1 MRLCVVIAAVCLV
14 ATAAVPTLRAEPRPV
29 TAWSRGVPEAAQVRA
44 LQLFREGNVFLEQGK
59 YTEAMPLYERAL
71 SVWDHPN
78 IRFNLAVCLINMRQP
93 LAAWNHLQQAL
104 RFGDAPLGKRLHAE
118 GMTYV
123 AVLEASLAQLTI
135 RSTQPGIRVMV
146 DGAQVL
152 DGPGEHT
159 MKVLAGKHQMVAS
172 RPGYTTQSRALD
184 LPAGKT
190 SAEQIALAPE
200 KIEVRRD
207 NYDRRWPWWV
217 PWAVTVGGVAL
228 GGAGAG
234 IYVAARTE
242 RDRYDRAFAAMCPEG
257 CPESTLPAD
266 LRARGAN
273 ALRNSRVAIGMWIT
287 AGVLGITGGVM
298 AVLNRPYRI
307 EDRTGPRTAT
317 PSVTVSRDYV
327 GLGLSLTLE

>member
-1 MRLCVVIAAVCLV
+1 
-14 ATAAVPTLRAEPRPV
+14 V
-29 TAWSRGVPEAAQVRA
+29 TAWSRGVPEAAQTRA
-44 LQLFREGNVFLEQGK
+44 LQLFREGNVFLEEGK
-59 YTEAMPLYERAL
+59 YTDAVPKYELAL
-71 SVWDHPN
+71 SAWDHPN
-78 IRFNLAVCLINMRQP
+78 IHFNMAICLINMRQP

-104 RFGDAPLGKRLHAE
+104 RFGDAPLGKQHHAE
-118 GMTYV
+118 AMSYV
-123 AVLEASLAQLTI
+123 AALDASLAQLTV

-159 MKVLAGKHQMVAS
+159 MRVLAGKHQLVAS
-172 RPGYTTQSRALD
+172 LPGYATQSRALD

-190 SAEQIALAPE
+190 TAEQIALVPE
-200 KIEVRRD
+200 KIQVRRE
-207 NYDRRWPWWV
+207 NYDRRWPWWA
-217 PWAVTVGGVAL
+217 PWAVVGGGVVL

-242 RDRYDRAFAAMCPEG
+242 LKHYDQAFAAMCPEG

-266 LRARGAN
+266 LRARKAN
-273 ALRNSRVAIGMWIT
+273 ATRNSGVAIGMWVA

-298 AVLNRPYRI
+298 AVLNRPYKLEER
-307 EDRTGPRTAT
+307 PAARTAT

-327 GLGLSLTLE
+327 GVGLSLTLE

>member
-1 MRLCVVIAAVCLV
+1 VVVAA
-14 ATAAVPTLRAEPRPV
+14 TGPAVRAEPRPV
-29 TAWSRGVPEAAQVRA
+29 TAWSRGVPEAAQARA
-44 LQLFREGNVFLEQGK
+44 LQLFREGNVFLEQAK
-59 YTEAMPLYERAL
+59 YTEAVPKYEQAL
-71 SVWDHPN
+71 SAWDHPN
-78 IRFNLAVCLINMRQP
+78 IRFNMAICLINMRQP

-104 RFGDAPLGKRLHAE
+104 RFGDAPLGKQHHAE
-118 GMTYV
+118 AMTYV
-123 AVLEASLAQLTI
+123 AVLEASLAQLTV

-152 DGPGEHT
+152 DRPGELT
-159 MKVLAGKHQMVAS
+159 MRVLAGKHQLVAS
-172 RPGYTTQSRALD
+172 RPGYITQSRALD

-190 SAEQIALAPE
+190 TEEQIALAPE

-207 NYDRRWPWWV
+207 NYDRRWPWWA
-217 PWAVTVGGVAL
+217 PWAVVGGGVVL

-257 CPESTLPAD
+257 CAESTLPAD
-266 LRARGAN
+266 LLARKAN
-273 ALRNSRVAIGMWIT
+273 ARRNSGVAIGMWVT

-298 AVLNRPYRI
+298 AVLNRPYKLEERPAA
-307 EDRTGPRTAT
+307 RAVT

-327 GLGLSLTLE
+327 GVGLSLTLE